1 MEESTT
7 AERPWKCW
15 GTASRHAAEPFLWSL
30 DFGLLGSRET
40 LLHGSSK
47 IFVEHARHVS
57 KIWFPADLGPIS
69 RKSHNFSESES
80 CFVFVVFA
88 FKIKV
93 SIILK
98 IIQWTYQLRRKND
111 WCVG

>member
-1 MEESTT
+1 MEELTT
-7 AERPWKCW
+7 AKRQWRCL
-15 GTASRHAAEPFLWSL
+15 GTAPCHAAEPFLWSL
-30 DFGLLGSRET
+30 AFGLLGSGET

-47 IFVEHARHVS
+47 IFVEHAQDVA
-57 KIWFPADLGPIS
+57 KIWFRTWGLFLESLDY
-69 RKSHNFSESES
+69 NFSGSES

-98 IIQWTYQLRRKND
+98 IIQWTYQLT
-111 WCVG
+111 

>member
-1 MEESTT
+1 M
-7 AERPWKCW
+7 
-15 GTASRHAAEPFLWSL
+15 
-30 DFGLLGSRET
+30 T

-47 IFVEHARHVS
+47 IFVEHARHVA
-57 KIWFPADLGPIS
+57 KIWFPGDPAPVS
-69 RKSHNFSESES
+69 QKYHNFSESES

-98 IIQWTYQLRRKND
+98 IIQ
-111 WCVG
+111 

>member
-1 MEESTT
+1 MEELTT
-7 AERPWKCW
+7 AERQWKCW
-15 GTASRHAAEPFLWSL
+15 CTASCHAAEPFLWSL
-30 DFGLLGSRET
+30 AFGLLGSRET

-47 IFVEHARHVS
+47 IFVEHAQDVA
-57 KIWFPADLGPIS
+57 KIWFRTWGLFLESLD
-69 RKSHNFSESES
+69 NFSGSES

-98 IIQWTYQLRRKND
+98 IIQWTYQLTKKH
-111 WCVG
+111 

>member
-1 MEESTT
+1 MQQSLFFGRSLL
-7 AERPWKCW
+7 ACW
-15 GTASRHAAEPFLWSL
+15 DPGR
-30 DFGLLGSRET
+30 

-47 IFVEHARHVS
+47 IFVEHAQDVA
-57 KIWFPADLGPIS
+57 KIWFPTWGLFLESLD
-69 RKSHNFSESES
+69 NFSGSES

>member
-1 MEESTT
+1 M
-7 AERPWKCW
+7 
-15 GTASRHAAEPFLWSL
+15 SL
-30 DFGLLGSRET
+30 AFGLLVSRET
-40 LLHGSSK
+40 LLHESNK
-47 IFVEHARHVS
+47 IFVEHAQDVA
-57 KIWFPADLGPIS
+57 KIWFRTWGLFLESLD
-69 RKSHNFSESES
+69 NFSGSES

-98 IIQWTYQLRRKND
+98 IIQWTYQLRRKID